1 MGLSSGLPSGQD
13 LDKFARRTFTKWGI
27 PTIGNHTSGAYKDG
41 IWPHP
46 MMLGREATGLKAKGG
61 SPCCLWSRCAK
72 LSPFLDDFFESH
84 LSSSFRNWL
93 LTWNVLNNQLCLT
106 ETCSEE
112 SLPHSENWRYN
123 TRKFQDGCV
132 LLRLYVNKA
141 GYLCIY
147 GMLIYVAQT
156 LNGKNSTSTENK
168 ILKASSI
175 MDFYSFV
182 IIPFIF

>member
-1 MGLSSGLPSGQD
+1 
-13 LDKFARRTFTKWGI
+13 
-27 PTIGNHTSGAYKDG
+27 
-41 IWPHP
+41 
-46 MMLGREATGLKAKGG
+46 MMLGREATGMKAKGG

-123 TRKFQDGCV
+123 KRKFQYGCV

-156 LNGKNSTSTENK
+156 LNGKKTVHQQKTRFWRLQVLWISIPLLLS
-168 ILKASSI
+168 LSYFSWQALSSI
-175 MDFYSFV
+175 WAATSVHHFK
-182 IIPFIF
+182 